1 MFKLLIECS
10 KDISELNI
18 NFTDG
23 TSVVRASEP
32 SELPEPPEPS
42 ENTQHKSKKSQTQ
55 FKQAKEELL
64 DFSTDFSTDFGP
76 PQAESVKKP
85 EIKENTRAPR
95 VAHELQNLDI

>member
-10 KDISELNI
+10 KDISELSI

-23 TSVVRASEP
+23 TSVVRTS
-32 SELPEPPEPS
+32 EPPEPS
-42 ENTQHKSKKSQTQ
+42 ENTQRKSKKSQTQ

-64 DFSTDFSTDFGP
+64 DLSTDFSTDFGSL
-76 PQAESVKKP
+76 QAEPVKKP

>member
-10 KDISELNI
+10 KDISELSI

-23 TSVVRASEP
+23 TSVVRTSEP
-32 SELPEPPEPS
+32 SEPS

-64 DFSTDFSTDFGP
+64 DLSTDFRVS
-76 PQAESVKKP
+76 QAELVTKP
-85 EIKENTRAPR
+85 EIKENARVPR

>member
-10 KDISELNI
+10 KDISELSI

-23 TSVVRASEP
+23 TSVVRTSEP
-32 SELPEPPEPS
+32 PEPPEPS
-42 ENTQHKSKKSQTQ
+42 ENAQHKSKKSQTQ

-64 DFSTDFSTDFGP
+64 DLSTDFGN

>member
-10 KDISELNI
+10 KDISELSI

-32 SELPEPPEPS
+32 PELS

-64 DFSTDFSTDFGP
+64 DLSTDFGSL
-76 PQAESVKKP
+76 QAELVKKP